1 MKSVARKD
9 MRLGQYGPT
18 GFGLRAPVVEFLL
31 AGAFGA
37 CVVVFASPLLI
48 SSSVSPF
55 SALLVVAFFLGAIGL
70 SGVALNRSYPHDRLG
85 LCNYVTLARLV
96 LVGVLAVALL
106 ERQTPGLAILTLAVL
121 SLALDGVDGALA
133 RWEGRVSTFGARFDV
148 EVDALFALLLAVYAA
163 YVGIAAPYV
172 VLLGLPYYLFRAA
185 AWAFPW
191 LSAPLPERLSRKA
204 VCVAQIAT
212 LILLLV
218 PGVPGWFVNG
228 VVLGVIVALGW
239 SFGRDILWLSR
250 GRV

>member
-1 MKSVARKD
+1 MKSVTRKD
-9 MRLGQYGPT
+9 MRLGQYGLFS
-18 GFGLRAPVVEFLL
+18 FGLKTPVVEFLL

-37 CVVVFASPLLI
+37 CVVVLASPLLI
-48 SSSVSPF
+48 SSAVSPF
-55 SALLVVAFFLGAIGL
+55 SALLIVAFFLGALGL
-70 SGVALNRSYPHDRLG
+70 GAVALIQSYPHDRLG
-85 LCNYVTLARLV
+85 FCNYVTLARLV

-106 ERQTPGLAILTLAVL
+106 ERKAPGLAILTLAVL

-133 RWEGRVSTFGARFDV
+133 RWEGRASSFGARFDV

-163 YVGIAAPYV
+163 YVGLAAPYV

-185 AWAFPW
+185 AWVAPW

-218 PGVPGWFVNG
+218 PGVPGGLVNG
-228 VVLGVIVALGW
+228 LVIGVIVALGW